1 MKDTSPDYPFTDDPG
16 DEQGDLL
23 RDDEFYG
30 TSIVVDTTLDG
41 GWDR

>member
-1 MKDTSPDYPFTDDPG
+1 MPDTTPDYPFDDDPG

-30 TSIVVDTTLDG
+30 TSIVIDTELDR
-41 GWDR
+41 WDQ